1 MDKIEQ
7 IKQKFDII
15 NSSLDERTRRLWC
28 AAEAKVLGRGGIGIV
43 SQATGVARSTISL
56 GKQEIESSET
66 TEKSK
71 NGIRKIGGGRK
82 TLESKDKSLL
92 AALNALVEP
101 ETRGD
106 PESPLRWTTKSTRNL
121 ATALNNSGISIS
133 HEKARTLLI
142 SNGYS
147 LQALRKTNEGKSHVD
162 RDKQFSYIND
172 QTKEFQSRGC
182 PVVSVDA
189 KKKELIGRFKND
201 GQEYQ
206 PTKSPEEVNVYDFR
220 SLAEGR
226 ATPYGVYDITNND
239 GWVSVGVSKDTAM
252 FAVATLRSW
261 WFEMGNAAYP
271 NAKKLLIHA
280 DSGGSNGRRNRL
292 WKSELQKFS
301 NEIGVEITVSHFPP
315 GTSKWN
321 KIEHRLFSQI
331 TKNWRGRPL
340 ESFEVV
346 VNLIGATST
355 AKGLS
360 VRSILDT
367 KEYEGGI
374 KVSEEDFKAINIYK
388 HDFHGDDWNYSIL
401 PQSPIGR

>member
-1 MDKIEQ
+1 MEKSEQ
-7 IKQKFDII
+7 IKQKYNII
-15 NSSLDERTRRLWC
+15 ASSLDERTRRLWC
-28 AAEAKVLGRGGIGIV
+28 AAEAKVIGHGGIAIV
-43 SQATGVARSTISL
+43 SKATGIARSTISL
-56 GKQEIESSET
+56 GKKEIESVQISAR
-66 TEKSK
+66 SK

-82 TLESKDKSLL
+82 NLESKDDGLL
-92 AALNALVEP
+92 EALNALVEP

-121 ATALNNSGISIS
+121 AAELMRSGFSIS
-133 HEKARTLLI
+133 HDKVRTLLADI
-142 SNGYS
+142 GYS

-162 RDKQFSYIND
+162 RDSQFTYINQ
-172 QTKEFQSRGC
+172 QTIEFQLMGQ

-189 KKKELIGRFKND
+189 KKKELVGRFKND

-226 ATPYGVYDITNND
+226 ATPYGVYDISKNN
-239 GWVSVGVSKDTAM
+239 GWVSVGISKDTAM

-261 WFEMGNAAYP
+261 WYEMGKDAYP
-271 NAKKLLIHA
+271 DAQQLLIHA

-292 WKSELQKFS
+292 WKSELQRFS
-301 NEIGVEITVSHFPP
+301 NETGIEITVSHFPP

-340 ESFEVV
+340 ETFEIV

-355 AKGLS
+355 TTGLTVKS
-360 VRSILDT
+360 VLDST
-367 KEYEGGI
+367 EYEGGLKI
-374 KVSEEDFKAINIYK
+374 SEKEFKEINIRK

-401 PQSPIGR
+401 PQVDTFN